1 MDSKLFFGFGWRFFT
16 LVFRIPDHRVFVGY
30 KDLLVGF
37 HGMSDKCSSGLRISI
52 GLSRFG
58 FSGSQDLLDLRGLR
72 TFLRILV
79 SDFDTGFG
87 HLVFVDLVVLVC

>member
-1 MDSKLFFGFGWRFFT
+1 MFFRT
-16 LVFRIPDHRVFVGY
+16 LD
-30 KDLLVGF
+30 
-37 HGMSDKCSSGLRISI
+37 SI
-52 GLSRFG
+52 GSSQVWILRF
-58 FSGSQDLLDLRGLR
+58 QDLLDLRGLR